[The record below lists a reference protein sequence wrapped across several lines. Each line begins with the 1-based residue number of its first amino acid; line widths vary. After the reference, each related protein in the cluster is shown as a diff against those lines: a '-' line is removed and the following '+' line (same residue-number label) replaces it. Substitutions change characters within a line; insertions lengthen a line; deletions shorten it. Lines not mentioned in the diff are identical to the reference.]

1 MFQKGHSGHYPKD
14 GLTKHRKDVKRAFQE
29 LLELNTPQLQVWLE
43 KVAEKNPAKALEVF
57 IEISKRFVPT
67 LTNTTI
73 EGEITHVIQPPTIIK
88 RLDTGDSPELKQV
101 AGGG

>member
-1 MFQKGHSGHYPKD
+1 MFVKGQKKLYPKD

-29 LLELNTPQLQVWLE
+29 LLELNTPRLQEWLE
-43 KVAEKNPAKALEVF
+43 RIAEKNPAKALEVF

-73 EGEITHVIQPPTIIK
+73 EGEVRHIIQPPTIIK
-88 RLDTGDSPELKQV
+88 HLDAGDNPEAKQI
-101 AGGG
+101 AG